1 MNIAMLSY
9 HTCPLAILG
18 GKNTGGMNV
27 YVRELTRHLGREGV
41 HVDVFT
47 RSENEHIPSVSHD
60 LGYFN
65 RVVHIPAGPQVF
77 LPKAKLTEYT
87 EIFAREILDFADK
100 KQIQYDII
108 HSHYWL
114 SGLAGGILKKHW
126 GVPLLQ
132 MFHTLGKIKQRIGR
146 TAEEREGMYRIRGE
160 NHVLTLAD
168 QIVAA
173 TKGEQ
178 NQLFDLYHVSHNQVT
193 IIPPG
198 VDIHHFYPIPSD
210 EAKEAIGI
218 SASDKVALFVGRIE
232 PLKGV
237 DTLLQA
243 MAILKK
249 NCRLFICP
257 QYLIIIGGDPMGEE
271 EKISDEMARLQALSR
286 ELDLDDMVI
295 FLGKRGQDTLP
306 YYYSAAEVVVMPSH
320 YESFGMVALEAM
332 ACGTPVIASRV
343 GGLAYLVKDGET
355 GYFVPAQNPEA
366 LADKLRALFVNHE
379 LRADFGARAVAYAK
393 GFSWEIITKQ
403 IIEVYQE
410 LLAKKDDK
418 ILNHL

>member
-27 YVRELTRHLGREGV
+27 YVRELTRYLGREGV

-47 RSENEHIPSVSHD
+47 RSENEHIPAVSHD

-77 LPKAKLTEYT
+77 LPKEKLAEYT
-87 EIFAREILDFADK
+87 GDFAQGILDFAEK
-100 KQIQYDII
+100 KQIHYDLI

-114 SGLAGGILKKHW
+114 SGIAGELLKHQW
-126 GVPLLQ
+126 DAPMIQ
-132 MFHTLGKIKQRIGR
+132 MFHTLGKIKQQIGR
-146 TAEEREGMYRIRGE
+146 TAEEREGEYRITGE
-160 NHVLTLAD
+160 NHVVEVAD
-168 QIVAA
+168 LVIAA
-173 TKGEQ
+173 TEDEQ
-178 NQLFDLYHVSHNQVT
+178 AQLVDLYKVPPEKVE

-198 VDIHHFYPIPSD
+198 VNTHHFYPIPTD
-210 EAKEAIGI
+210 EAKEAIGL
-218 SASDKVALFVGRIE
+218 SPRDRAALFVGRIE

-243 MAILKK
+243 MAILKRD
-249 NCRLFICP
+249 CRSFICP
-257 QYLIIIGGDPMGEE
+257 DYLIIIGGDPGGEE
-271 EKISDEMARLQALSR
+271 EKLTDEMARLQSLSC
-286 ELDLDDMVI
+286 ELDLNEMVI

-343 GGLAYLVKDGET
+343 GGLAHLVKDGET
-355 GYFVPAQNPEA
+355 GFNVPAQDPDA
-366 LADKLRALFVNHE
+366 LAEKLRAMFVDHN
-379 LRADFGARAVAYAK
+379 LRTAFGARAAAYAR

-403 IIEVYQE
+403 IAEVYRE
-410 LLAKKDDK
+410 LLFV
-418 ILNHL
+418 NVS

>member
-27 YVRELTRHLGREGV
+27 YVRELTRYLGREGI

-47 RSENEHIPSVSHD
+47 RSENEHIPAVSHD

-77 LPKAKLTEYT
+77 LPKEELSEYT
-87 EIFAREILDFADK
+87 KVFAHGILDFAEK
-100 KQIQYDII
+100 KQIHYDLI

-114 SGLAGGILKKHW
+114 SGIAGELLKNHW
-126 GVPLLQ
+126 EVPMIQ
-132 MFHTLGKIKQRIGR
+132 MFHTLGKIKQQIGR
-146 TAEEREGMYRIRGE
+146 TAEEREGEYRITGE
-160 NHVLTLAD
+160 NHVIEAAD
-168 QIVAA
+168 LIIAA
-173 TKGEQ
+173 TEAEQ
-178 NQLFDLYHVSHNQVT
+178 AQLVDLYKVSTEKVK

-198 VDIHHFYPIPSD
+198 VNIHHFYPIPTD
-210 EAKEAIGI
+210 EAKEAIGLLPRDR
-218 SASDKVALFVGRIE
+218 AALFVGRIE

-243 MAILKK
+243 MAILKRD
-249 NCRLFICP
+249 CRSFICP
-257 QYLIIIGGDPMGEE
+257 DYLIIIGGDPGGEE
-271 EKISDEMARLQALSR
+271 EKLSDEMARLQSLSC
-286 ELDLDDMVI
+286 ELDLNEMVI

-343 GGLAYLVKDGET
+343 GGLAHLVKDGET
-355 GYFVPAQNPEA
+355 GFNVPAQDPDA
-366 LADKLRALFVNHE
+366 LAEKLRAIFIDHN
-379 LRADFGARAVAYAK
+379 LRTAFGARAAAYAR
-393 GFSWEIITKQ
+393 GFSWEIITKEMA
-403 IIEVYQE
+403 EVYRE
-410 LLAKKDDK
+410 LAFV
-418 ILNHL
+418 NVS

>member
-27 YVRELTRHLGREGV
+27 YVRELTRYLGREGI

-47 RSENEHIPSVSHD
+47 RSENEHIPAVSHD

-77 LPKAKLTEYT
+77 LPKEQLTEYT
-87 EIFAREILDFADK
+87 KDFAQGILDFAEK
-100 KQIQYDII
+100 KQIHYDLI

-114 SGLAGGILKKHW
+114 SGMAGELLKNQW
-126 GVPLLQ
+126 DVPMLQ

-146 TAEEREGMYRIRGE
+146 TAEEREGKYRIKGE
-160 NHVLTLAD
+160 SHVIEVAD
-168 QIVAA
+168 LIIAA
-173 TKGEQ
+173 TEDEQ
-178 NQLFDLYHVSHNQVT
+178 DQLFDLYQVPSEKVK

-198 VDIHHFYPIPSD
+198 VNIHHFYPIPTD
-210 EAKEAIGI
+210 EAKEAIGL
-218 SASDKVALFVGRIE
+218 SPRDKAALFVGRIE

-243 MAILKK
+243 MAILKR

-257 QYLIIIGGDPMGEE
+257 DYLIIIGGDPGGEE
-271 EKISDEMARLQALSR
+271 EKLSYEMTRLQSLSH
-286 ELDLDDMVI
+286 ELDLEDMVI

-306 YYYSAAEVVVMPSH
+306 YYYSAAEVVVVPSH

-343 GGLAYLVKDGET
+343 GGLAHLVKDGET
-355 GYFVPAQNPEA
+355 GFNVPAQDPDA
-366 LADKLRALFVNHE
+366 LAEKLRALFVDHD
-379 LRADFGARAVAYAK
+379 LRAAFGARAAAYAR

-403 IIEVYQE
+403 MTEVYRE
-410 LLAKKDDK
+410 LVVKTL
-418 ILNHL
+418 

>member
-27 YVRELTRHLGREGV
+27 YVRELTRYLGREGV

-47 RSENEHIPSVSHD
+47 RSENEHIPAVSHD

-65 RVVHIPAGPQVF
+65 RVVHIPAGPRVF
-77 LPKAKLTEYT
+77 LPKEQLTEYT
-87 EIFAREILDFADK
+87 KDFAQGILDFAEK
-100 KQIQYDII
+100 KQIHYDLI

-114 SGLAGGILKKHW
+114 SGIAGELLKNQW
-126 GVPLLQ
+126 DIPMLQ
-132 MFHTLGKIKQRIGR
+132 MFHTLGKIKLRIGR
-146 TAEEREGMYRIRGE
+146 TAEEREGKYRIKGE
-160 NHVLTLAD
+160 NHVIEVAD
-168 QIVAA
+168 LIIAA
-173 TKGEQ
+173 TENEQ
-178 NQLFDLYHVSHNQVT
+178 DQLFDLYQVPSEKVK

-198 VDIHHFYPIPSD
+198 VNIHHFYPIPTD
-210 EAKEAIGI
+210 EAKEAIGL
-218 SASDKVALFVGRIE
+218 SPRDKAALFVGRIE

-243 MAILKK
+243 MAILKR

-257 QYLIIIGGDPMGEE
+257 DYLIIIGGDPGGEE
-271 EKISDEMARLQALSR
+271 EKLSYEMTRLQSLSH
-286 ELDLDDMVI
+286 ELDLEDMVI
-295 FLGKRGQDTLP
+295 FLGKRGQDSLP

-343 GGLAYLVKDGET
+343 GGLAHLVKDGET
-355 GYFVPAQNPEA
+355 GFNVPAQDPDA
-366 LADKLRALFVNHE
+366 LAEKLRALFVDHD
-379 LRADFGARAVAYAK
+379 LRAAFGARAAAYAR

-403 IIEVYQE
+403 MTEVYRE
-410 LLAKKDDK
+410 LVVKTL
-418 ILNHL
+418 

>member
-27 YVRELTRHLGREGV
+27 YVRELTRYLGREGV

-47 RSENEHIPSVSHD
+47 RSENEHIPAVSHD

-77 LPKAKLTEYT
+77 LPKEELTEYT
-87 EIFAREILDFADK
+87 KDFAQGILDFAEK
-100 KQIQYDII
+100 KQIHYDLI

-114 SGLAGGILKKHW
+114 SGIAGELLKNQW
-126 GVPLLQ
+126 DVPMLQ
-132 MFHTLGKIKQRIGR
+132 MFHTLGKIKLRIGR
-146 TAEEREGMYRIRGE
+146 TAEEREGKYRIKGE
-160 NHVLTLAD
+160 NHVIEVAD
-168 QIVAA
+168 LIIAA
-173 TKGEQ
+173 TEDEQ
-178 NQLFDLYHVSHNQVT
+178 DQLFDLYQVPSEKVK

-198 VDIHHFYPIPSD
+198 VNIHHFYPIPTD
-210 EAKEAIGI
+210 EAKEAIGL
-218 SASDKVALFVGRIE
+218 SPRDKAALFVGRIE

-243 MAILKK
+243 MAILKR

-257 QYLIIIGGDPMGEE
+257 DYLIIIGGDPGGEE
-271 EKISDEMARLQALSR
+271 EKLSYEMTRLQSLSH
-286 ELDLDDMVI
+286 ELDLEDMVI

-343 GGLAYLVKDGET
+343 GGLAHLVKDGET
-355 GYFVPAQNPEA
+355 GFNVPAQDPDA
-366 LADKLRALFVNHE
+366 LAEKLRALFVDHD
-379 LRADFGARAVAYAK
+379 LRAAFGARAAAYAR

-403 IIEVYQE
+403 MTEVYRE
-410 LLAKKDDK
+410 LVVKTL
-418 ILNHL
+418 

>member
-27 YVRELTRHLGREGV
+27 YVRELTRYLGREGV

-47 RSENEHIPSVSHD
+47 RSENEHIPAVSHD

-77 LPKAKLTEYT
+77 LPKEELTEYT
-87 EIFAREILDFADK
+87 KDFAQGILDFAEK
-100 KQIQYDII
+100 KQIHYDLI

-114 SGLAGGILKKHW
+114 SGIAGELLKNQW
-126 GVPLLQ
+126 DVPMLQ

-146 TAEEREGMYRIRGE
+146 TAEEREGKYRIKGE
-160 NHVLTLAD
+160 SHVIEVAD
-168 QIVAA
+168 LIIAA
-173 TKGEQ
+173 TEDEQ
-178 NQLFDLYHVSHNQVT
+178 DQLFDLYQVPSEKVK

-198 VDIHHFYPIPSD
+198 VNIHHFYPIPTD
-210 EAKEAIGI
+210 EAKEAIGL
-218 SASDKVALFVGRIE
+218 SPRDKAALFVGRIE

-243 MAILKK
+243 MAILKR

-257 QYLIIIGGDPMGEE
+257 DYLIIIGGDPGGEE
-271 EKISDEMARLQALSR
+271 EKLSYEMTRLQSLSH
-286 ELDLDDMVI
+286 ELDLEDMVI

-306 YYYSAAEVVVMPSH
+306 YYYSAAEVVVVPSH

-343 GGLAYLVKDGET
+343 GGLAHLVKDGET
-355 GYFVPAQNPEA
+355 GFNVPAQDPDA
-366 LADKLRALFVNHE
+366 LAEKLRALFVDHD
-379 LRADFGARAVAYAK
+379 LRAAFGARAAAYAR

-403 IIEVYQE
+403 MTEVYRE
-410 LLAKKDDK
+410 LVVKTL
-418 ILNHL
+418 

>member
-27 YVRELTRHLGREGV
+27 YVRELTRYLGREGV

-47 RSENEHIPSVSHD
+47 RSENEHIPAVSHD

-77 LPKAKLTEYT
+77 LPKEELTEYT
-87 EIFAREILDFADK
+87 KDFAQGILDFAEK
-100 KQIQYDII
+100 KQIHYDLI

-114 SGLAGGILKKHW
+114 SGIAGELLKNQW
-126 GVPLLQ
+126 DVPMLQ

-146 TAEEREGMYRIRGE
+146 TAEEREGKYRIKGE
-160 NHVLTLAD
+160 SHVIEVAD
-168 QIVAA
+168 LIIAA
-173 TKGEQ
+173 TEDEQ
-178 NQLFDLYHVSHNQVT
+178 DQLFDLYQVPT
-193 IIPPG
+193 EKVKIIPPG
-198 VDIHHFYPIPSD
+198 VNIHHFYPIPTD
-210 EAKEAIGI
+210 EAKEAIGL
-218 SASDKVALFVGRIE
+218 SPRDKAALFVGRIE

-243 MAILKK
+243 MAILKR

-257 QYLIIIGGDPMGEE
+257 DYLIIIGGDPGGGEE
-271 EKISDEMARLQALSR
+271 KLSYEMTRLQSLSH
-286 ELDLDDMVI
+286 ELDLEDMVI

-306 YYYSAAEVVVMPSH
+306 YYYSAAEVVVVPSH

-343 GGLAYLVKDGET
+343 GGLAHLVKDGET
-355 GYFVPAQNPEA
+355 GFNVPAQDPDA
-366 LADKLRALFVNHE
+366 LAEKLRALFVDHD
-379 LRADFGARAVAYAK
+379 LRAAFGARAAAYAR

-403 IIEVYQE
+403 MTEVYRE
-410 LLAKKDDK
+410 LVVKTL
-418 ILNHL
+418 

>member
-9 HTCPLAILG
+9 HTCPLAVLG

-27 YVRELTRHLGREGV
+27 YVRELTRYLGREGV

-77 LPKAKLTEYT
+77 LPKDKLANFTD
-87 EIFAREILDFADK
+87 IFAQEILDFAEK
-100 KQIQYDII
+100 KQIQYDLI

-114 SGLAGGILKKHW
+114 SGIAGGVLKKHW
-126 GVPLLQ
+126 NIPMLQ

-146 TAEEREGMYRIRGE
+146 TAEEREGDYRTEGE
-160 NHVLTLAD
+160 SYVMDAAD
-168 QIVAA
+168 LIVAA
-173 TKGEQ
+173 TAGEQ
-178 NQLFDLYHVSHNQVT
+178 NQLRELYDVSPGKIT

-198 VDIHHFYPIPSD
+198 VDVHHFYPIPSD

-218 SASDKVALFVGRIE
+218 SPKEKVALFVGRIE

-237 DTLLQA
+237 DTLLRA
-243 MAILKK
+243 MSILKRDCK
-249 NCRLFICP
+249 SFICP
-257 QYLIIIGGDPMGEE
+257 DYLIIIGGDTGREE
-271 EKISDEMARLQALSR
+271 DNLSDEMAQLQTLSCDL
-286 ELDLDDMVI
+286 ELNDMVI

-355 GYFVPAQNPEA
+355 GYFVPAQDPEA
-366 LADKLRALFVNHE
+366 LAGKLRSLFVDHE
-379 LRADFGARAVAYAK
+379 LRKMLGDQAASYAK
-393 GFSWEIITKQ
+393 EFSWEIITKQ
-403 IIEVYQE
+403 VIDVYKGMI
-410 LLAKKDDK
+410 AK
-418 ILNHL
+418 

>member
-9 HTCPLAILG
+9 HTCPLAVLG

-27 YVRELTRHLGREGV
+27 YVRELTRYLGREGV

-65 RVVHIPAGPQVF
+65 RVVHIPAGPQVY
-77 LPKAKLTEYT
+77 LPKENLSDYT
-87 EIFAREILDFADK
+87 EIFAQEILDFANT
-100 KQIQYDII
+100 KQINYDLI

-114 SGLAGGILKKHW
+114 SGLAGEILKQHW
-126 GVPLLQ
+126 DVPMLQ

-146 TAEEREGMYRIRGE
+146 TEEEREGDYRIKGE
-160 NHVLTLAD
+160 MRVLESAD
-168 QIVAA
+168 LTIAA
-173 TKGEQ
+173 TDAEHS
-178 NQLFDLYHVSHNQVT
+178 QLVDLYNVPSDKINV
-193 IIPPG
+193 IPPG
-198 VDIHHFYPIPSD
+198 VDTHHFYPIPSD

-218 SASDKVALFVGRIE
+218 SPNEKMALFVGRIE

-237 DTLLQA
+237 DTLLRA
-243 MAILKK
+243 MAVLKK
-249 NCRLFICP
+249 NCRSFVCP
-257 QYLIIIGGDPMGEE
+257 DYLIVIGGDPGGDE
-271 EKISDEMARLQALSR
+271 EKLSDEMARLQGLSCNL
-286 ELDLDDMVI
+286 ELGDMVI

-343 GGLAYLVKDGET
+343 GGLAHLVRDGET
-355 GYFVPAQNPEA
+355 GFNVPAQDPEA
-366 LADKLRALFVNHE
+366 LAEKLRSLFINHDM
-379 LRADFGARAVAYAK
+379 RAAFGARAAAYAK

-403 IIEVYQE
+403 VKDVYQE
-410 LLAKKDDK
+410 LIVK
-418 ILNHL
+418 NNQ

>member
-27 YVRELTRHLGREGV
+27 YVRELTRYLGREGV

-47 RSENEHIPSVSHD
+47 RSENEHIPAVSHD

-77 LPKAKLTEYT
+77 LPKEELTEYT
-87 EIFAREILDFADK
+87 KDFAQGILDFAEK
-100 KQIQYDII
+100 KQIHYDLI

-114 SGLAGGILKKHW
+114 SGIAGELLKNQW
-126 GVPLLQ
+126 DVPMLQ

-146 TAEEREGMYRIRGE
+146 TAEEREGKYRIKGE
-160 NHVLTLAD
+160 SHVIEVAD
-168 QIVAA
+168 LIIAA
-173 TKGEQ
+173 TEDEQ
-178 NQLFDLYHVSHNQVT
+178 DQLFDLYQVPT
-193 IIPPG
+193 EKVKIIPPG
-198 VDIHHFYPIPSD
+198 VNIHHFYPIPTD
-210 EAKEAIGI
+210 EAKEAIGL
-218 SASDKVALFVGRIE
+218 SPRDKAALFVGRIE

-243 MAILKK
+243 MAILKR

-257 QYLIIIGGDPMGEE
+257 DYLIIIGGDPGGEE
-271 EKISDEMARLQALSR
+271 EKLSYEMTRLQSLSH
-286 ELDLDDMVI
+286 ELDLEDMVI

-306 YYYSAAEVVVMPSH
+306 YYYSAAEVVVVPSH

-332 ACGTPVIASRV
+332 ACGTPVIASKV
-343 GGLAYLVKDGET
+343 GGLAHLVKDGET
-355 GYFVPAQNPEA
+355 GFNVPAQDPDA
-366 LADKLRALFVNHE
+366 LAEKLRALFVDHD
-379 LRADFGARAVAYAK
+379 LRAAFGARAAAYAR

-403 IIEVYQE
+403 MTEVYRE
-410 LLAKKDDK
+410 LVVKTL
-418 ILNHL
+418 

>member
-126 GVPLLQ
+126 GAPLLQ

-379 LRADFGARAVAYAK
+379 LRADFGARAAAYAK